1 MKTLTMVL
9 NVGWIL
15 ESLESESHSVKS
27 GSLQPH
33 TLYIP
38 WNSPNLNTGVSSLS
52 LFQGIFPIQ
61 GLNSDLLHCRW
72 ILYHWATREGQ
83 EYRSG
88 YPIPSPADL
97 PNPGIELGV
106 SCIAGGFF
114 TNWAIREALRITRKD
129 LKYPHAMSVLS
140 RFSSVWLFVTL
151 WIVPCQAPLSMGFSR
166 QEYWSGLP
174 CLPPGN
180 LPDPGIEP
188 SSLYISCIG
197 R

>member
-1 MKTLTMVL
+1 MKSFFSFFLETEHGRVMKTLTMVL

-72 ILYHWATREGQ
+72 ILYQLSHQGSPRIQ
-83 EYRSG
+83 EWVS
-88 YPIPSPADL
+88 YP
-97 PNPGIELGV
+97 
-106 SCIAGGFF
+106 
-114 TNWAIREALRITRKD
+114 
-129 LKYPHAMSVLS
+129 
-140 RFSSVWLFVTL
+140 FSSRSSQPRNRT
-151 WIVPCQAPLSMGFSR
+151 G
-166 QEYWSGLP
+166 GLLH
-174 CLPPGN
+174 CRR
-180 LPDPGIEP
+180 I
-188 SSLYISCIG
+188 LY
-197 R
+197 

>member
-1 MKTLTMVL
+1 MDCVTVHSLNYFWHLIGNSCIVGSFKWNLFFSFFLETEHGRVMKTLTMVL

-27 GSLQPH
+27 GSLRPH
-33 TLYIP
+33 TLYIL
-38 WNSPNLNTGVSSLS
+38 WNSPNLNTGMSSLS
-52 LFQGIFPIQ
+52 LFQGIFPTQ

-114 TNWAIREALRITRKD
+114 TNWAIREALIWT
-129 LKYPHAMSVLS
+129 
-140 RFSSVWLFVTL
+140 
-151 WIVPCQAPLSMGFSR
+151 
-166 QEYWSGLP
+166 
-174 CLPPGN
+174 PGT
-180 LPDPGIEP
+180 
-188 SSLYISCIG
+188 S
-197 R
+197 